1 MTYTEAVAKRTKDLL
16 FKNNK
21 SQYRL
26 IKDTCLSKTTIRKI
40 FKNETKDVNLST
52 IRLIADFFNM
62 SLSEF
67 FTDEVFKTEN
77 LDID

>member
-1 MTYTEAVAKRTKDLL
+1 MTYTEAVAKRTKELL
-16 FKNNK
+16 FRNNK

-26 IKDTCLSKTTIRKI
+26 IKETCLSKTTIRKI

-52 IRLIADFFNM
+52 IRLISDFFNM

-67 FTDEVFKTEN
+67 FNDAIFNSER